1 MRAGRQGNRSSLLSH
16 TFPSFYACY
25 LLKSVQTPT
34 SKATYIGSTPN
45 PPRRIRQHNG
55 ELTQGAY
62 KTKRGRPWIMQL
74 IVHGFPSKLAALQ
87 FEWAWQHPNLSR
99 HIRDENGKV
108 FTTTGRGLKQN
119 IQILRFMISIHPYNL
134 WPLHV
139 KIFTPQALKIWDGL
153 AGTQGKGKG
162 KEKATNS
169 AHAVIL
175 PRGFTHT
182 VELEGV
188 DGKLAGG
195 TGRSMPI
202 DVQDGAV
209 YLCLTTHLNKHN
221 DLIASTKL
229 LQCSVC
235 REPLNNYISD
245 PLTHALCPHNS
256 CNGTAHL
263 LCLSQHFISQSLSG
277 KCNLSDAPMVPRGGN
292 CPSCF
297 DFVLWGDVV
306 KGCYR
311 RSAGGAVSVEED
323 EEALEKMYKSD
334 SLAEDTSSHDH
345 DPGRANN
352 DNAKGKKRK
361 AKRVVSPRKKRE
373 REGCIESSTSS
384 LGEEFDF
391 DEVEEER
398 YSDDPEVVGTSRRRM
413 ATSSPTK
420 FKIGNA
426 HLTIPTPVTPS
437 APTRTREPQTTLFSS
452 SPTPRKQV
460 RVIRSPKDYR
470 ESSEGELFDFD
481 HVERLS
487 STDDDE
493 APKRKVGRPKKVLN
507 VDGAASSRP
516 TGTAKRRGRP
526 RKDSLNVGL
535 SSTSSK
541 TPMKKLSNSSRRML
555 MSRPLGKLAAAPL
568 ESQRSDVLP
577 LYLSDSDDDILVH
590 TMSSL
595 SVSSPSSS
603 I

>member
-1 MRAGRQGNRSSLLSH
+1 MAASKFIPAHSRREWEGVHNNWTWFEAKYTVASFTQTLTSESS
-16 TFPSFYACY
+16 
-25 LLKSVQTPT
+25 
-34 SKATYIGSTPN
+34 
-45 PPRRIRQHNG
+45 
-55 ELTQGAY
+55 
-62 KTKRGRPWIMQL
+62 
-74 IVHGFPSKLAALQ
+74 
-87 FEWAWQHPNLSR
+87 
-99 HIRDENGKV
+99 
-108 FTTTGRGLKQN
+108 
-119 IQILRFMISIHPYNL
+119 ILRFMISIHPYNL

-182 VELEGV
+182 VEFEGV
-188 DGKLAGG
+188 DGELAGG
-195 TGRSMPI
+195 SGRFMPI
-202 DVQDGAV
+202 DVQD
-209 YLCLTTHLNKHN
+209 
-221 DLIASTKL
+221 
-229 LQCSVC
+229 
-235 REPLNNYISD
+235 
-245 PLTHALCPHNS
+245 
-256 CNGTAHL
+256 
-263 LCLSQHFISQSLSG
+263 
-277 KCNLSDAPMVPRGGN
+277 DAPMVPRGGN

-437 APTRTREPQTTLFSS
+437 APTRTRKPQTTLFSS

-460 RVIRSPKDYR
+460 RAIRSPKDYQ

-481 HVERLS
+481 DVERLS

-541 TPMKKLSNSSRRML
+541 TPMKKLSNSSKRML
-555 MSRPLGKLAAAPL
+555 MSRPLGKLVAAPL

>member
-139 KIFTPQALKIWDGL
+139 KIFTPQAFKIWDGL

-169 AHAVIL
+169 AHATIL

-195 TGRSMPI
+195 SGRSVPI
-202 DVQDGAV
+202 DVQDEKFT
-209 YLCLTTHLNKHN
+209 TTHLNKHN
-221 DLIASTKL
+221 DLIASKKL
-229 LQCSVC
+229 LECSVC
-235 REPLNNYISD
+235 REPLNNYILD

-277 KCNLSDAPMVPRGGN
+277 NYNSSDAPMVPRGGN

-297 DFVLWGDVV
+297 NFVLWGDVV

-334 SLAEDTSSHDH
+334 SLAEDTSSHDR

-352 DNAKGKKRK
+352 DNAQGKKRK

-437 APTRTREPQTTLFSS
+437 ASTRTRKAQTTLFSS

-460 RVIRSPKDYR
+460 RAIRSPKDYQ
-470 ESSEGELFDFD
+470 ESSEGEPFDFD
-481 HVERLS
+481 DVERLS

-493 APKRKVGRPKKVLN
+493 APKRKVGRPKVLN
-507 VDGAASSRP
+507 VDGAVSGPSSRP
-516 TGTAKRRGRP
+516 TGATKRRGRP
-526 RKDSLNVGL
+526 RKDSLNVAL

-541 TPMKKLSNSSRRML
+541 TPTKKLSNSSKRML

-568 ESQRSDVLP
+568 EPPRSNVLP
-577 LYLSDSDDDILVH
+577 LYLSDSDDDVLVH